1 MAEKVADLY
10 ADLSIRG
17 DDFDDRL
24 KSARTGLD
32 QLGKS
37 ADQSSERVRQS
48 AIRSANA
55 YERVRTEV
63 DKAAKAQRDAS
74 QKATDA
80 AEREKIAIER
90 LADAERKHGQMSAE
104 VIRAQ
109 KRVTDAHK
117 DVERTAKAAEKAT
130 DQLTVKQRQSA
141 KAASDA
147 ALEMRKAGDAMSDAL
162 PDGKKLDGAMG
173 KLGQLGEKGSE
184 VGGNFGGSF
193 MAGFAPKIANLGSKG
208 GPIGAAVAGVAVIGL
223 AAGALLAQSISEGAQ
238 RQSDQNLIQAQ
249 LGLDEAT
256 TARLGKAASEA
267 YMNNFGATVVENMDA
282 IRAAMQSG
290 LIPRD
295 AGQGE
300 MQKVAEQLS
309 TVAAIMGED
318 IPSVARAAGQ
328 AVKTGMAKDAAGAMD
343 LLVSATQRGLNIS
356 DDLLDTLN
364 EYGTQFRKVGLD
376 GTDAMGLIAQAVQN
390 GARDTDV
397 AADAIKEFALRVTD
411 GSESTSTALQGL
423 GLNVSEITTA
433 LAEGGEPAKAGL
445 DSILDK
451 LREMPPSVEKNQ
463 IAAALFGT
471 QWEDLGAAFDH
482 FDLSTA
488 RNELGQTAGAAD
500 NAAKTM
506 ADGPQAAIQQTRRV
520 IEESTSQIKLAMAE
534 AFGPAAQ
541 DIANGLMEN
550 KDQIVAIFADMVSG
564 ALTMGVAVGNV
575 AAGLLHVWGSTAGEL
590 AELVGELVGTMG
602 AAAEAVGGVISKI
615 PGMGS
620 VGDTLKSAGESAQT
634 AAAGMVQMGDG
645 AHAAANFIADEL
657 VPGMATARDRVN
669 EAGDAART
677 SAAGMDVLRNSVVA
691 IPDAKTI
698 IISDNSP
705 ETKTK
710 LEALGYTVTTL
721 PDGSVQVVANTADAE
736 ARIAELQ
743 KPGSKTVTIYAV
755 DQNGTPVNQ
764 SPMFGQGLGV
774 LKNADGNVLDG
785 PLPDQAKIQTARGK
799 RGLIQWAEDETDG
812 EAFIPLAPSKRR
824 RSTSILAN
832 VADRFG
838 FKLFRAMA
846 DGGYGLPSG
855 TAISY
860 GGSGFPDWMTEL
872 GGKYGVK
879 PSTYAGHQESDR
891 GETGYAPNPQGL
903 NRGVDWSGS
912 VAQMQAF
919 AEAMM
924 AQAASDP
931 SIEQVIWQNPETG
944 QKLGWAGRSDVSN
957 TGYYDS
963 DYGGHQDHVHT
974 RFNAQVGASSGTPAA
989 SASTLKDITL
999 DANSTRDD
1007 VARKII
1013 AEGRKRGYTDAEIQA
1028 FLATALQES
1037 NLSPGAVGGGGAW
1050 HGVFQQD
1057 TSYPGR
1063 DDPNQNIAAFYDRM
1077 DEKKKSG
1084 GWSDDPYKNAF
1095 WLQQAPGNTSADAAY
1110 SGGRQGY
1117 YDEIKSKDAEAAALM
1132 SSLGPSVG
1140 TINGGDTNLTM
1151 NGSGS
1156 GAAQNVYVTGGRLDS
1171 VGSSTTTSTPP
1182 ADDTTTAPKVDEGAS
1197 AKKPDG
1203 VDVNL
1208 ESPIKPWWIPEQ
1220 TVKKYAFGDVR
1231 DGHSP
1236 EMVRPGDYR
1245 LWGEPESGG
1254 ESYIPHSPAKRAR
1267 ALALWAKTGRI
1278 LGVKGFASGGF
1289 GGYTADTTDA
1299 AAPANLYDLLALGV
1313 GAGFTAYGA
1322 ISPYVGMATSGQVSL
1337 DSLVPQIDTSA
1348 NDAAIVSQITGNI
1361 ASQLEKYLPEL
1372 LRALKENKPI
1382 RGGFGDAGAT
1392 PAGLTMMR
1400 LGQ

>member
-147 ALEMRKAGDAMSDAL
+147 AQEMRKAGDAMSDAL

-698 IISDNSP
+698 IISDTSP
-705 ETKTK
+705 EAKSR

-721 PDGSVQVVANTADAE
+721 PDGSVKVVANTADAE
-736 ARIAELQ
+736 ARIRDLEKDGEKWINIRTREDQTAYYYRVLDAY
-743 KPGSKTVTIYAV
+743 KT
-755 DQNGTPVNQ
+755 QQ
-764 SPMFGQGLGV
+764 
-774 LKNADGNVLDG
+774 ADGAVRIPAYADG
-785 PLPDQAKIQTARGK
+785 KVPDQAVIQKADPRG
-799 RGLIQWAEDETDG
+799 GLIQWAEPETEG

-824 RSTSILAN
+824 RSTSILAD

-846 DGGYGLPSG
+846 DGGYGLPAGSSG
-855 TAISY
+855 
-860 GGSGFPDWMTEL
+860 GFPDWVTAL
-872 GGKYGVK
+872 GAKYGVT
-879 PSTYAGHQESDR
+879 PSTYAGHQESNR
-891 GETGYAPNPQGL
+891 SEAGFAPNPQGL
-903 NRGVDWSGS
+903 NRGIDWNGS
-912 VAQMQAF
+912 TANLRSM
-919 AEAMM
+919 AEALM
-924 AQAASDP
+924 AQAPNDP
-931 SIEQVIWQNPETG
+931 AIEQVIFQDPETG
-944 QKLGWAGRSDVSN
+944 KKYGWAGRQDVSN
-957 TGYYDS
+957 TGYYDD
-963 DYGGHQDHVHT
+963 DYPRHQNHAHT

-1095 WLQQAPGNTSADAAY
+1095 WLQQAPGNASADAAY
-1110 SGGRQGY
+1110 SGGRRGY